1 MEFTPPRPQFFVWTF
16 FKICPFLT
24 RLQICPWKTISETSQ
39 HRWYS
44 KAVSNKYWCFTR
56 AWRLK
61 IQGEIFQPCLKDLG
75 TRVSFFVGFQPP
87 PATFPPQLF
96 PRVFPLRSR
105 RSRFWTSGLDQSSSK
120 LVGFG
125 GRRVSPGIGAMER
138 GPPFH
143 ALRSRRK

>member
-61 IQGEIFQPCLKDLG
+61 IRGRNFPTLFKRPWRKSIIFCWVPTAPSNFSPRNFSPGFSPWGQGGPDFG
-75 TRVSFFVGFQPP
+75 PP
-87 PATFPPQLF
+87 
-96 PRVFPLRSR
+96 
-105 RSRFWTSGLDQSSSK
+105 GLDQSSSK

-125 GRRVSPGIGAMER
+125 GRRVSPGIGTMER
-138 GPPFH
+138 GAPGFKH
-143 ALRSRRK
+143 